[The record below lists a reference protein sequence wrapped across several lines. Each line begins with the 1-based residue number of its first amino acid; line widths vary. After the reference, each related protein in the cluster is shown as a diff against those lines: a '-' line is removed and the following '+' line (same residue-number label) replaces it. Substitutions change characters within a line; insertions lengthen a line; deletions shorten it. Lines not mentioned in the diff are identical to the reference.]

1 MKTICRTF
9 SSVNGVMTS
18 VGTMPV
24 RKSIQEPVCSGRA
37 PSAGVRP
44 VPEPG
49 LVTRP
54 MTRPMA
60 TAISDVIM
68 NQRRV
73 RVARRAALLTF
84 RRLVIET
91 RIAKKTSGATA
102 SFSRPMKVS
111 PTFSRVVTS
120 QDMSWLRA
128 SQPSRTPRTRPASI
142 WAQKGTLRYFG
153 SFGDLAG
160 CVGFAAEDAE
170 DSEDTDMLRRG
181 RHAGRGAGCAELT
194 WERLDEGGTSGAT
207 VRGRVPAEVH
217 VQARHERE
225 ALRCEGRGCLLHA
238 HDFNTSALRRSKP
251 YFERPGR
258 DPAHRTQ
265 SAPVSGEFGSRGV
278 RVRDGRYE
286 VWPWARAAS
295 SALSSWPRL
304 ASRLAFMRVT
314 RPATCSE
321 ARSRSLR
328 SAT

>member
-1 MKTICRTF
+1 MPATAAMKTICRTF

-24 RKSIQEPVCSGRA
+24 RKSIQEPVCSGLA

-73 RVARRAALLTF
+73 RVARRAALFTF

-120 QDMSWLRA
+120 HDMSWLRA
-128 SQPSRTPRTRPASI
+128 SQPSRTPRTRPPSI
-142 WAQKGTLRYFG
+142 WAQKGTLRYFVKD
-153 SFGDLAG
+153 GDEVFVAG
-160 CVGFAAEDAE
+160 DGEE
-170 DSEDTDMLRRG
+170 GEDTDMLRRG
-181 RHAGRGAGCAELT
+181 TGRGMGRAELT
-194 WERLDEGGTSGAT
+194 WGRLARGERQGRQFADAHRQRSTCRRARA
-207 VRGRVPAEVH
+207 RGRGEV
-217 VQARHERE
+217 
-225 ALRCEGRGCLLHA
+225 G
-238 HDFNTSALRRSKP
+238 
-251 YFERPGR
+251 
-258 DPAHRTQ
+258 
-265 SAPVSGEFGSRGV
+265 
-278 RVRDGRYE
+278 
-286 VWPWARAAS
+286 AA
-295 SALSSWPRL
+295 AC
-304 ASRLAFMRVT
+304 FMHT
-314 RPATCSE
+314 TLTPM
-321 ARSRSLR
+321 L
-328 SAT
+328 